1 MSNPRELL
9 SYVNGEIMPHS
20 QAMALLQ
27 QRQSA
32 QSPGG
37 YYDAE
42 RTFGGQIF
50 KLRQHL
56 ERIYNGLH
64 FSQIDPG
71 LTIDELESITQGLL
85 DSNRSLLN
93 PGEDFTITQVMS
105 FDSSSPEEEKS
116 QVDIVVYFQPMDFTA
131 FAASYIRGV
140 KLVTPVTYDIPG
152 RSTQGGANVGGQLA
166 LPLMTSREGRITEC
180 QGANFM
186 FIQDG
191 RIKLPDR
198 HNVLPGV
205 SMQTVL
211 ELAESLSIEVDEDDY
226 STYDVYMADEAFV
239 SSTRYC
245 MLPVATING
254 YSQGERMPGPVTLKL
269 IAAWRNL
276 VGMDFVRQALDHL
289 PISEDGTPPDQT

>member
-9 SYVNGEIMPHS
+9 SYVNGDIVPHS
-20 QAMALLQ
+20 QAVARLQ
-27 QRQSA
+27 RHGMRS
-32 QSPGG
+32 SGG

-42 RTFGGQIF
+42 RTFNGQVF

-56 ERIYNGLH
+56 ERMYDGLS

-71 LTIDELESITQGLL
+71 ITIDELESTTQELL
-85 DSNRSLLN
+85 ETNRSMLN
-93 PGEDFTITQVMS
+93 PGEEFTITQVVS
-105 FDSSSPEEEKS
+105 FDSSPPEGESPRA
-116 QVDIVVYFQPMDFTA
+116 DIVVYFQLMDFTT
-131 FAASYIRGV
+131 FAAGYVRGV
-140 KLVTPVTYDIPG
+140 RLVTPVTYDVPG
-152 RSTQGGANVGGQLA
+152 GSAQGEAKMEGQQV
-166 LPLMTSREGRITEC
+166 LPLMTSRDGSITEC

-186 FIQDG
+186 FVRDG

-211 ELAESLSIEVDEDDY
+211 ELAESLSIEVDEDEY

-254 YSQGERMPGPVTLKL
+254 YGLGEPMPGPITLKL
-269 IAAWRNL
+269 MAAWRNL

-289 PISEDGTPPDQT
+289 PTSERERSTDET

>member
-9 SYVNGEIMPHS
+9 SYVNGEIIPHS

-27 QRQSA
+27 QRQGA
-32 QSPGG
+32 QSSGG

-56 ERIYNGLH
+56 ERMYNGLH

-71 LTIDELESITQGLL
+71 LTIDELESITRGLL

-105 FDSSSPEEEKS
+105 FDSSLSEGEKP
-116 QVDIVVYFQPMDFTA
+116 QVDIMVYFQPVDFTA

-140 KLVTPVTYDIPG
+140 KLVTPVTYDVPG
-152 RSTQGGANVGGQLA
+152 RSTQGDANVGGQQV
-166 LPLMTSREGRITEC
+166 LPLMTSPEGRITEC

-254 YSQGERMPGPVTLKL
+254 YSQGERMPGPITLKL

-289 PISEDGTPPDQT
+289 PITEGDASFDRT